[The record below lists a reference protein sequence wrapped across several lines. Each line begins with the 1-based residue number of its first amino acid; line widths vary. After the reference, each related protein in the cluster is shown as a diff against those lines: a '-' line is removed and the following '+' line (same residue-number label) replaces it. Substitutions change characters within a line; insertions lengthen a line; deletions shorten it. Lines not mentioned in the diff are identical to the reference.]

1 MNDVNDWKKLGLAL
15 GLREPTLEGLRG
27 KQDAKMEMLNL
38 WLNKVDGC
46 NPSWDSLVKAL
57 REVDL
62 VPIAEEIG
70 KKYAV
75 LRVDLYN

>member
-1 MNDVNDWKKLGLAL
+1 MHDVNDWKKLGLAL

-27 KQDAKMEMLNL
+27 KQNEKMEMLTL
-38 WLNKVDGC
+38 WINKVDGC

-57 REVDL
+57 RKRTVNL

-70 KKYAV
+70 KKCSSQS
-75 LRVDLYN
+75 